1 MTLTLIHDRLS
12 LTALMYMVILGLWG
26 LWRYFRGQGLEGS
39 FWGALVVAEIVVLI
53 QGLLGGY
60 LWISG
65 LRPLR
70 GGIHILYG
78 VASALVIP
86 GVFAFTRGDSERR
99 VMLIYAIALLFL
111 AGLIVRGIA
120 TGGG

>member
-1 MTLTLIHDRLS
+1 MTLTLVHDRLS
-12 LTALMYMVILGLWG
+12 LTALMYIVILGVWG
-26 LWRYFRGQGLEGS
+26 LWRYFRGQGLAGS
-39 FWGALVVAEIVVLI
+39 FWGALVVAEIVILI

-78 VASALVIP
+78 ITSALVIP
-86 GVFAFTRGDSERR
+86 GVFAFTRGESDRR

-111 AGLIVRGIA
+111 AGLIIRGIS
-120 TGGG
+120 TGGA